1 MRKNSTSVSTASAPS
16 AADLNHLSQRRRDAF
31 FGFEPYVRVNVAAEY
46 IGIHPKTLERM
57 AREASVPA
65 HPVCIGRRSSWRFL
79 ISELDNWMRARVSS
93 RRHPCSPDG
102 KERL

>member
-1 MRKNSTSVSTASAPS
+1 MRKSVASVSTPPPS
-16 AADLNHLSQRRRDAF
+16 AGDLNRLIEHRRQAF
-31 FGFEPYVRVNVAAEY
+31 SGFEPYVRCDVAAEY
-46 IGIHPKTLERM
+46 IDIHPKTVEKM
-57 AREASVPA
+57 AREGGIPA

-102 KERL
+102 KEQ